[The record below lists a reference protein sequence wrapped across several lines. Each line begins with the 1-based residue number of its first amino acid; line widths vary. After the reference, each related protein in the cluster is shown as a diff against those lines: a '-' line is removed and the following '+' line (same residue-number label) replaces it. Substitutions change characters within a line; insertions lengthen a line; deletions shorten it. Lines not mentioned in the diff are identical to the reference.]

1 MQIRKSSRRHDEAN
15 ANVKYGSFET
25 SEVLY
30 FKVISTTCQLY
41 TIIIGFFQRIFHH
54 FILSVFEIPT
64 TSTNFTKN
72 SNKNIQIMVT
82 SSTTSTKKTPIF
94 LENLRS
100 FRCFLLVRHVS
111 CSTDAGPPGD
121 WRSSSRN
128 SQEPTKTQEIGCVGE
143 DFSCFSCL
151 FFLNKWRMNVNK
163 YFGKGE
169 LLLKHFLVGDSLRD
183 EIVMKG
189 WN

>member
-1 MQIRKSSRRHDEAN
+1 M
-15 ANVKYGSFET
+15 
-25 SEVLY
+25 
-30 FKVISTTCQLY
+30 ST
-41 TIIIGFFQRIFHH
+41 IFNYNQ
-54 FILSVFEIPT
+54 FLSKNLSPLFLSVFEIPT

-72 SNKNIQIMVT
+72 FNKNIQIMET
-82 SSTTSTKKTPIF
+82 SSTSSTKKTPIF
-94 LENLRS
+94 LENLSS

-151 FFLNKWRMNVNK
+151 FFLNKWRMNVNT

-169 LLLKHFLVGDSLRD
+169 LLLKHFLVGDFLRD

>member
-1 MQIRKSSRRHDEAN
+1 M
-15 ANVKYGSFET
+15 
-25 SEVLY
+25 
-30 FKVISTTCQLY
+30 
-41 TIIIGFFQRIFHH
+41 
-54 FILSVFEIPT
+54 FEIPT

-128 SQEPTKTQEIGCVGE
+128 SQERKNHKKSNVLGRI
-143 DFSCFSCL
+143 FSCFSCL

-169 LLLKHFLVGDSLRD
+169 LLLKHYWWVDFLRD